1 MERNI
6 GINEGSKIKWEE
18 NGERKEGRKE
28 GRITGR
34 LIGVEK
40 EGETRKEREGD
51 KGKWDR

>member
-18 NGERKEGRKE
+18 NGERKEGR
-28 GRITGR
+28 ITGR

-40 EGETRKEREGD
+40 ERETRKEREGD